1 MPYSDRPLSL
11 GTESCLPAEV
21 RERRRVRY
29 EPEEDGEPPPL
40 DWRSTIP
47 LAAAVCWL
55 GAVRASDS
63 EESTPLGPRI

>member
-1 MPYSDRPLSL
+1 MVTLLARRTDRKSKKTQPRLEALEERSL
-11 GTESCLPAEV
+11 LTATVTGVT
-21 RERRRVRY
+21 
-29 EPEEDGEPPPL
+29 L
-40 DWRSTIP
+40 DPSTIP